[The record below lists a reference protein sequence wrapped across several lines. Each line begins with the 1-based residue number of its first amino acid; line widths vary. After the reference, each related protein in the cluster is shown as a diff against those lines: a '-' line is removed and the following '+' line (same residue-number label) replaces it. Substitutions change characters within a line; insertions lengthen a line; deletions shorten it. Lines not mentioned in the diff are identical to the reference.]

1 MFPSSRLRRQR
12 KAISFPA
19 GWQIIPIAGKY
30 WTSGAADGLG
40 GWRWTGN
47 LEANFDD
54 FTKWG
59 VGQPDSDMVK
69 QRVAL
74 NFQSLAAVFWESEDD
89 TMSMRYIC
97 EVEDSGT
104 PTSPQPTVTTTTP
117 TTTTPTTTPPPVNEC
132 NARKALFIVLES
144 SSHVGSA
151 NFQLG
156 KQFAA
161 DLSRAFTG
169 LSTSKL
175 GFLTYALI
183 YHVRVHLHNSD
194 SPEEIVSDILSAAY
208 EGHSTRNTAEG
219 MLAAK
224 LQLETYSSG
233 NPMHMV
239 VLTNGVSASPSTTKH
254 IADLANLVGI
264 RTYAIGVSMPDS
276 ADQELLNIAGQY
288 SDRVFKTDWAR
299 LDTILGSVVNKV
311 CNS

>member
-97 EVEDSGT
+97 EVRFATKS
-104 PTSPQPTVTTTTP
+104 V
-117 TTTTPTTTPPPVNEC
+117 
-132 NARKALFIVLES
+132 KVL
-144 SSHVGSA
+144 
-151 NFQLG
+151 N
-156 KQFAA
+156 
-161 DLSRAFTG
+161 
-169 LSTSKL
+169 
-175 GFLTYALI
+175 Y
-183 YHVRVHLHNSD
+183 
-194 SPEEIVSDILSAAY
+194 DISY
-208 EGHSTRNTAEG
+208 T
-219 MLAAK
+219 
-224 LQLETYSSG
+224 
-233 NPMHMV
+233 
-239 VLTNGVSASPSTTKH
+239 
-254 IADLANLVGI
+254 
-264 RTYAIGVSMPDS
+264 
-276 ADQELLNIAGQY
+276 
-288 SDRVFKTDWAR
+288 
-299 LDTILGSVVNKV
+299 
-311 CNS
+311 